1 MNWKSGTDMYT
12 LLCVKQTAS
21 GKLLHST
28 GGSAQ
33 CPVMTEKSGT
43 AAGGREV
50 QERRDSCKPMAD
62 SLCYTAEINATL

>member
-1 MNWKSGTDMYT
+1 MHIENELVDMEVAGKERVGQTESGIDIDA
-12 LLCVKQTAS
+12 LPCVKYMAG

-33 CPVMTEKSGT
+33 CPVTTEKSGT

-50 QERRDSCKPMAD
+50 QE
-62 SLCYTAEINATL
+62 